1 MISTDDEKEREME
14 LPGKRCSLGIDHGRH
29 TRFGAGHSQM
39 VREEGKG
46 KGVFLRFEAFEAFHA
61 DGVALGLYLRAAI
74 SVADLRVER
83 HLGGASAR
91 GI

>member
-1 MISTDDEKEREME
+1 M
-14 LPGKRCSLGIDHGRH
+14 
-29 TRFGAGHSQM
+29 
-39 VREEGKG
+39 
-46 KGVFLRFEAFEAFHA
+46 FLRFEAFEAFHA

-74 SVADLRVER
+74 SVADLRFER

>member
-1 MISTDDEKEREME
+1 MKKSEKWN
-14 LPGKRCSLGIDHGRH
+14 
-29 TRFGAGHSQM
+29 FQ
-39 VREEGKG
+39 GKG
-46 KGVFLRFEAFEAFHA
+46 VLWASTTVDIPALGLGTVKLCGEKGKEGVFLRFEAFEALHA

-74 SVADLRVER
+74 SVADLQFER

>member
-1 MISTDDEKEREME
+1 
-14 LPGKRCSLGIDHGRH
+14 
-29 TRFGAGHSQM
+29 M
-39 VREEGKG
+39 VREKG
-46 KGVFLRFEAFEAFHA
+46 KEGVFLRFEAFEALHA

-74 SVADLRVER
+74 SVADLQFEQ

>member
-39 VREEGKG
+39 VREKG
-46 KGVFLRFEAFEAFHA
+46 KEGVFLRFEAFEALHA

-74 SVADLRVER
+74 SVADLQFEQ